1 MKTQYTAKTGNKLQ
15 STDQLYNMHHF
26 QIHITAG
33 ATKNSGAPRFK
44 QRQKQWTNLLR
55 KSLKMR
61 KGQLEDANRKVT
73 NNAMT
78 QRQKDT

>member
-33 ATKNSGAPRFK
+33 ATKNSGAPE
-44 QRQKQWTNLLR
+44 
-55 KSLKMR
+55 
-61 KGQLEDANRKVT
+61 G
-73 NNAMT
+73 
-78 QRQKDT
+78 